1 MVTVG
6 TDIID
11 VARVAKM
18 RDAIIKRVLVDG
30 ECDYCLNSGNI
41 DQTFA
46 GHFAAKEAVYKAL
59 RIEKDKG
66 ISWKD
71 IEIIHSTNGAPS
83 IIFHSNAKKYVES
96 NDLIDIQV
104 SISHVKD
111 FATATAVCEWQ
122 PGT

>member
-1 MVTVG
+1 MITVG

-11 VARVAKM
+11 VARVAKKQ
-18 RDAIIKRVLVDG
+18 DAIIKRVLVDN
-30 ECDYCLNSGNI
+30 ESDYCLRSGNI
-41 DQTFA
+41 DQTLA

-71 IEIIHSTNGAPS
+71 IEIIHSNNGAPS
-83 IIFHSNAKKYVES
+83 IIFHSKAKKFVES
-96 NDLIDIQV
+96 NNLIDIQV

-111 FATATAVCEWQ
+111 FATATAVCEWK
-122 PGT
+122 PVT